1 MRRRAVVVA
10 AVAAGIGG
18 ACAAPWLAWHEAY
31 RQAYETEAGLALNYA
46 RDVMYR
52 TDETASQADNAI
64 RRLEAG
70 IAPPCSLQTLALMR
84 DIDVTSSYIQAVGHV
99 TGATMDC
106 SSIGGPP
113 VDLGKR
119 SFTTSKGVTIYTGV
133 RLTRDSTKGLLA
145 LRRGD
150 FVALVHPDLPLDTWT
165 AVPDVA
171 LGVLHVERGTVN
183 MARGR
188 IETTWLARLGGQ
200 TAATF
205 IDDGRLVAVVRST
218 HYLTAAVAAIPVQY
232 LEQRALSIAW
242 RLVPAGLFAGLAAA
256 AAVLLFTRQQL
267 SIKAALRSALRRH
280 EFFVL
285 YQPLVDLRSGACV
298 GAEAL
303 LRWQRPT
310 GELVSPDLFIPVA
323 EQSGLIC
330 RLTDRLLELVE
341 RDAGEHLA
349 NHPEFHIAINLA
361 PADLHTHAIVARLD
375 TLLARTGARPS
386 NVIVEI
392 TERGFLDL
400 DSARTVLAALRERG
414 IEVAIDDF
422 GTGYSS
428 LSYLE
433 TLGLDFLKIDRTF
446 IEAIGTG
453 APTSQVVG
461 HIMAMA
467 HTLDLKMFA
476 EGIESEAQAAFLR
489 SHGVHYG
496 QGWVFGKPMPFAD
509 VIGMARRTGRAAPA
523 QAGAD

>member
-1 MRRRAVVVA
+1 
-10 AVAAGIGG
+10 
-18 ACAAPWLAWHEAY
+18 
-31 RQAYETEAGLALNYA
+31 
-46 RDVMYR
+46 
-52 TDETASQADNAI
+52 
-64 RRLEAG
+64 
-70 IAPPCSLQTLALMR
+70 
-84 DIDVTSSYIQAVGHV
+84 
-99 TGATMDC
+99 
-106 SSIGGPP
+106 
-113 VDLGKR
+113 
-119 SFTTSKGVTIYTGV
+119 
-133 RLTRDSTKGLLA
+133 
-145 LRRGD
+145 
-150 FVALVHPDLPLDTWT
+150 
-165 AVPDVA
+165 
-171 LGVLHVERGTVN
+171 
-183 MARGR
+183 
-188 IETTWLARLGGQ
+188 
-200 TAATF
+200 
-205 IDDGRLVAVVRST
+205 
-218 HYLTAAVAAIPVQY
+218 
-232 LEQRALSIAW
+232 
-242 RLVPAGLFAGLAAA
+242 
-256 AAVLLFTRQQL
+256 
-267 SIKAALRSALRRH
+267 
-280 EFFVL
+280 
-285 YQPLVDLRSGACV
+285 
-298 GAEAL
+298 
-303 LRWQRPT
+303 
-310 GELVSPDLFIPVA
+310 LFIPVA

-467 HTLDLKMFA
+467 HTLDLKMIA